1 MSACFVFAS
10 VPSQSSSADLIGNL
24 LPTFRF
30 VPRRPVPRAV
40 KSLKELAPEALATMT
55 VHAVRAISGGS
66 KLGGDFPERLPP
78 NMAARHRQCTAIANA
93 VRELGY
99 MGDMGYN
106 QLLYPNE
113 RDTRRLASW
122 IVSKLPRPEE
132 EAGAGAGS
140 GGASGGLGRALFRGM
155 KSFVTGV
162 AAPAASSVATAAP
175 SAAVAAEAPSAAPS
189 SSAVLA
195 LRASVDAPVAATA
208 AAGSHGG
215 AGAAVVTSPIAGSA
229 ASLQAAGGAS
239 AAAAA
244 ALRRQAGPVR
254 AAALAADP
262 TSAGVGAGAG
272 AGGDDV
278 SAAGAA
284 AGGSAGAGARATLTL
299 LAPSALAS
307 WPALVQAA
315 RSSDVTSSGAGEGV
329 PAAAVPL
336 APLADAAASWHGGSA
351 GGAAAFF
358 TLGSGAAGASLGVL
372 APLEV
377 LAAGLRGN
385 AAAAGSSGSGFG
397 RAVASAP
404 GLPARTPRAAL
415 FPGTFADAWPSAF
428 TRACAFAVPA
438 PAGGGLALG
447 MRGPRGAGAA
457 AGDGAKTE
465 EEIVAEREAELAALA
480 AALDALLAEV
490 AALQRQHRL
499 VLSTLPG
506 LQAAIVEAE
515 EQSAVLERR
524 FLVRRA
530 CLDMLPDAPK
540 HLAALAA
547 EIEESGARL
556 LALAEEW
563 ERHRG
568 PLVASIHDAL
578 EGSAQRTAAAE
589 ALRVSMGEM
598 RREMASLQASA
609 AAKEDE
615 IVRLTE
621 EYAALQASIGA
632 DATAAAAAEG
642 GAGAGAGADG
652 ASAAPSATRS
662 LYTRRIMEIIKQI
675 RKQKAEIGRI
685 VRDVRGLQVEIAGSS
700 DKLQRTLAIAGETME
715 KAASE
720 APKDAAYRTVLRQLL
735 TVQELFTQLVSATS
749 SLGSLENE
757 LRALDARVEQLAS
770 RDDAAS
776 IAAVMRDVGEVRAEN
791 ASLEAQ
797 LRALGVGAA

>member
-1 MSACFVFAS
+1 
-10 VPSQSSSADLIGNL
+10 
-24 LPTFRF
+24 
-30 VPRRPVPRAV
+30 
-40 KSLKELAPEALATMT
+40 MT

-113 RDTRRLASW
+113 KDTRRLASW

-132 EAGAGAGS
+132 EAGAGAGGA
-140 GGASGGLGRALFRGM
+140 GGASGGLGKALFRGM
-155 KSFVTGV
+155 KAFVAGV
-162 AAPAASSVATAAP
+162 AAPAASSAATAAPCSAAVPSVATAAL
-175 SAAVAAEAPSAAPS
+175 STAA
-189 SSAVLA
+189 LA
-195 LRASVDAPVAATA
+195 LRSSVDASVGA
-208 AAGSHGG
+208 AAGLQIVSPTAG
-215 AGAAVVTSPIAGSA
+215 AGS
-229 ASLQAAGGAS
+229 SLQAAGGAS

-254 AAALAADP
+254 AAAIAADP
-262 TSAGVGAGAG
+262 TGAG
-272 AGGDDV
+272 AGGSAVGDDAAV
-278 SAAGAA
+278 ASSAAG
-284 AGGSAGAGARATLTL
+284 SAGARATLSL
-299 LAPSALAS
+299 LAPAALAS

-315 RSSDVTSSGAGEGV
+315 RSSDATSACGSDHAAV

-336 APLADAAASWHGGSA
+336 APLAEAAAAWHGGAA
-351 GGAAAFF
+351 GGLSAAF
-358 TLGSGAAGASLGVL
+358 TLGSGAAGASIGAL

-377 LAAGLRGN
+377 LAAGVRAS
-385 AAAAGSSGSGFG
+385 AAAPGSGGSGFG
-397 RAVASAP
+397 RGIAPAP
-404 GLPARTPRAAL
+404 GQQPRAPRAAL
-415 FPGTFADAWPSAF
+415 FPGTYADAWPSAF

-438 PAGGGLALG
+438 PAGGGLAVG
-447 MRGPRGAGAA
+447 VRGPRGAGAA

-465 EEIVAEREAELAALA
+465 EEIAAEREAELAALA
-480 AALDALLAEV
+480 AALEALLAEV

-506 LQAAIVEAE
+506 LQAAIAEAE
-515 EQSAVLERR
+515 DQSAVLERR

-530 CLDMLPDAPK
+530 CLDMLPDAPA
-540 HLAALAA
+540 HLAAMAA
-547 EIEESGARL
+547 EIEASGARL

-568 PLVASIHDAL
+568 PLVAAIHDAL
-578 EGSAQRTAAAE
+578 EGSAQRSAAAE
-589 ALRVSMGEM
+589 ALRAAMGEM
-598 RREMASLQASA
+598 RREMAALQATA
-609 AAKEDE
+609 AAKEEE
-615 IVRLTE
+615 IGRLGE
-621 EYAALQASIGA
+621 EYAALQASLGA
-632 DATAAAAAEG
+632 DATAAAGAAEG
-642 GAGAGAGADG
+642 GAGAGGAAEGGAG
-652 ASAAPSATRS
+652 PSATRS

-675 RKQKAEIGRI
+675 RKQKGEIGRI

-735 TVQELFTQLVSATS
+735 TVQELFTQLVAATS
-749 SLGSLENE
+749 ALGSLENE

-791 ASLEAQ
+791 AALEAQ
-797 LRALGVGAA
+797 LRALGGGAA